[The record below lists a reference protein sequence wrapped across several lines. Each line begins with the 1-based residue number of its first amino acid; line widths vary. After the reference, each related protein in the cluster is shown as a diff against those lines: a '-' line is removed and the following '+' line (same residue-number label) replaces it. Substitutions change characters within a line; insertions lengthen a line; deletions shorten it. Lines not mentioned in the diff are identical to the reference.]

1 MIPLSQ
7 QNKMYVEPQH
17 DLKTSIGLASTFKVQ
32 DIPAEKETSYVYYHD
47 DVPTCNLLINQ
58 ASH

>member
-17 DLKTSIGLASTFKVQ
+17 DLKTSIGLASTIKVQ
-32 DIPAEKETSYVYYHD
+32 EIPAEKETSYVYYHD
-47 DVPTCNLLINQ
+47 DVATRDLLTGQ